1 MVQRVG
7 NEGECRQMRGAAYK
21 KGCKENSVH
30 ILGGDMVRVVQSYK
44 YLGCTVIEHMDC
56 REMVGERAKAGRGA
70 LGAWIWRCRV
80 SVGEVKGR
88 TFVKLLEALVG
99 SVLMYGA
106 EVWGC
111 WRQLD
116 YIEQIQ
122 LRACRIFLGV
132 GRVHSKTSLQM
143 EMGAPTEAG
152 GQKKMH

>member
-1 MVQRVG
+1 MIRV
-7 NEGECRQMRGAAYK
+7 A
-21 KGCKENSVH
+21 
-30 ILGGDMVRVVQSYK
+30 QSYK

-122 LRACRIFLGV
+122 L
-132 GRVHSKTSLQM
+132 
-143 EMGAPTEAG
+143 
-152 GQKKMH
+152 